1 MELTTKQQTQLLQLA
16 RGAIKDLFRKPE
28 VQFETYAADPAFRL
42 HAGAF
47 VTITQLGELR
57 GCIGFIVAD
66 KELYKTIYEAAQL
79 AASEDPR
86 FPPVNEGEVDGLS
99 IEISVLSPPE
109 PLGSYDEIVIGKHGL
124 IVREGFASG
133 LLLPQVPV
141 EHNMDRDEYLTAICR
156 KAGLPANRWREKQ
169 LELQAFTAH
178 VFSEDD
184 KETEV

>member
-1 MELTTKQQTQLLQLA
+1 MELTLEQKQQLLRLA
-16 RGAIKDLFRKPE
+16 RGAINDLFRTPE
-28 VQFETYAADPAFRL
+28 VQLDEYAADPAFRL

-57 GCIGFIVAD
+57 GCIGFVVAD
-66 KELYKTIYEAAQL
+66 KELYKVIYEAAQL
-79 AASEDPR
+79 AAAEDPR
-86 FPPVNEGEVDGLS
+86 FPPVTESEVDGLS

-109 PLGSYDEIVIGKHGL
+109 PIDSYNEIEIGKHGL